1 MAKNYYVYKY
11 LCDSEVIYV
20 GMTKDLKSR
29 VDSHTKEDKFQLY
42 SNPSIQY
49 TVLLSKR
56 SAELAESMLIA
67 KYKPV
72 LNVTSYMEKF
82 DIGEFAD
89 NFDWI
94 TYTGDIVNLPTTD
107 KDTFLF
113 GQTLQSYRESAKV
126 TQQEIA
132 DATGLTKNYIS
143 SIERGVHK
151 CNAQTFIIYAKEC
164 GVSLDEMAGL
174 IPKSKL
180 NRKLVQKL
188 SDMTEDE
195 QERALKILRNLP
207 KRRKS

>member
-1 MAKNYYVYKY
+1 
-11 LCDSEVIYV
+11 
-20 GMTKDLKSR
+20 
-29 VDSHTKEDKFQLY
+29 
-42 SNPSIQY
+42 
-49 TVLLSKR
+49 
-56 SAELAESMLIA
+56 
-67 KYKPV
+67 
-72 LNVTSYMEKF
+72 MEKF

-113 GQTLQSYRESAKV
+113 GQILQSYRESAKV

-180 NRKLVQKL
+180 NRNLMKKI
-188 SDMTEDE
+188 SEMSEDE
-195 QERALKILRNLP
+195 QERALKILELMN
-207 KRRKS
+207 

>member
-132 DATGLTKNYIS
+132 DATGLTKDYIS

-174 IPKSKL
+174 I
-180 NRKLVQKL
+180 
-188 SDMTEDE
+188 
-195 QERALKILRNLP
+195 LRNLP

>member
-11 LCDSEVIYV
+11 LCNSEVIYI
-20 GMTKDLKSR
+20 GMTKDLKYR
-29 VDSHTKEDKFQLY
+29 VDSHTKEDKFQIY
-42 SNPSIQY
+42 PNTSIQY
-49 TVLLSKR
+49 TVLTSKR
-56 SAELAESMLIA
+56 SAELTESMLIA

-94 TYTGDIVNLPTTD
+94 TYTGDVINLPTED
-107 KDTFLF
+107 QDTFLF
-113 GQTLQSYRESAKV
+113 GQMLQGYREQAKV

-151 CNAQTFIIYAKEC
+151 CNAQTFIAYAKKC

-174 IPKSKL
+174 APKSKL

-188 SDMTEDE
+188 SDMSEDE
-195 QERALKILRNLP
+195 QERALKILELMN
-207 KRRKS
+207 